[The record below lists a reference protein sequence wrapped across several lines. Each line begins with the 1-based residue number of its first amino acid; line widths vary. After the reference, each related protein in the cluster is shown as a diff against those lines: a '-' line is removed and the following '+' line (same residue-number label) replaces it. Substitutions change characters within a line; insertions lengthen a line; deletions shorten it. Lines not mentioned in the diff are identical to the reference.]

1 MSQGTNDAADNG
13 TGQVK
18 GRGEREGKEG
28 HPGPILIAEES

>member
-18 GRGEREGKEG
+18 GREEREGKER
-28 HPGPILIAEES
+28 HPGPIFIAEES